1 MKYTINLL
9 ILLIAYISIPVS
21 AGTYEDQL
29 ETFRSMSISEI
40 KHTSEYK
47 NAVEI
52 CRQSDAGTPESCRER
67 LVKFI
72 NNVGR
77 TPATD
82 SEVGAAYGCW
92 EYDPYVCPDSTG
104 TNSNYSY

>member
-1 MKYTINLL
+1 MKYAINSLVF
-9 ILLIAYISIPVS
+9 LIANISATVNAES
-21 AGTYEDQL
+21 FEDQI

-47 NAVEI
+47 KAAKI
-52 CRQSDAGTPESCRER
+52 CRQSDAGSPESCRER

-72 NNVGR
+72 KHDGY

-82 SEVGAAYGCW
+82 RELRSVYGCW
-92 EYDPYVCPDSTG
+92 EFDPYVCPDFD
-104 TNSNYSY
+104 ND